1 MPFSHPWYVLLWCD
15 TALTCEATL
24 DRDLTFSRSLVP
36 EDRSRTASLSPTA
49 MEAPAAAPGA
59 AQGSGGGG
67 PGMGGFEEATMVRGD
82 SCKVQ
87 QFVAL
92 NKVSLSTINNVM

>member
-1 MPFSHPWYVLLWCD
+1 MLLWCD

-49 MEAPAAAPGA
+49 IEAAVG
-59 AQGSGGGG
+59 GSGGGG
-67 PGMGGFEEATMVRGD
+67 PAMGGFEGVLAD
-82 SCKVQ
+82 S
-87 QFVAL
+87 
-92 NKVSLSTINNVM
+92 